1 MFADKIFK
9 NYKRSYKEREK
20 ILIQQSLRK
29 LGLCFMT
36 SRLIKPFKIAIN
48 FFYINFTSSSA
59 AQCLIFDIRM
69 TQELSKGEIGN
80 DK

>member
-20 ILIQQSLRK
+20 ILIQQSMRK
-29 LGLCFMT
+29 LGLCFIT

-48 FFYINFTSSSA
+48 LFLY
-59 AQCLIFDIRM
+59 
-69 TQELSKGEIGN
+69 
-80 DK
+80 